1 MSVKKQRPE
10 SPRTM
15 TRGRLLTMTA
25 APIAAILVV
34 ILGINL
40 VTNTKRALA
49 TSEREMASTLQ
60 TLSQRFDG
68 EMHRVAQVAEQT
80 AKTVTTLGPLSEAEI
95 YKVLENGVLQ
105 DPLIYGAAMGFVA
118 GGFDERQAFCPYV
131 YRDGLASEQVN
142 RLDIAGAYDYLGDPE
157 IRWWYDPVTLGRP
170 VWSEPYFDEG
180 AGNIMMSTY
189 SVPFYQDG
197 VLLGV
202 TTIDIPMGP
211 LQDFIGTDLDVVIL
225 TPEGRFIHR
234 TRGIPDGN
242 PTIFEYAADRPDLL
256 ELARRM
262 MTGETGIGHVD
273 ETGARQQAFFAPL
286 PSAGWSFAVFLP
298 EDQILAGAR
307 REAWWLAGTML
318 LSLALITL
326 AMWLVAGLV
335 WRTQSE
341 TQAGERRFRRL
352 MESAPDAMIIVNE
365 SGRIVMVNEQAEKT
379 FGYAATDMVGQSVD
393 LLVPDRFRERHGAMV
408 KSFFAQPVRRE
419 MAGGGD
425 LRGLRAD
432 GGEFPIEVGL
442 SPLETS
448 EGLLVS
454 SVVRDITERHQAAA
468 ALAQAEARQR
478 LVLESTSD
486 GIFGV
491 GADGRAIFI
500 NAAAAKMLGYEKDA
514 LLGQKI
520 HDVIHHSRPD
530 GKPYPM
536 QECPMYAAFTDGTA
550 SKVDDEVLWRKD
562 GSSFAVEY
570 SSTPLRKD
578 DELVGAVIVFRDI
591 TERKIAESELTQ
603 ARDEAQAANRAKSA
617 FLANMSHE
625 LRTPM
630 NAIIGYSEMLLEEAE
645 DMEMESFTPDLK
657 KIHGAGNHLLSLISD
672 VLDLSKIEAGRME
685 LYIERFAVGEMLGE
699 VVSTVS
705 TLVAKNGNRLEI
717 VGADEAA
724 FMESDLTK
732 VRQTLFN
739 LISNAAKFT
748 DNGSI
753 TLKVERQSDDEGVDW
768 LVFDVTD
775 TGIGIPPEKID
786 ELFEEFTQADVST
799 TREYGGTGLGLAIT
813 RRFCELLG
821 GTISCAST
829 PGQGSTFTVRLPAVA
844 QAPESTRETAAGG
857 SEIFPPSGAT
867 LAGVVSK
874 PSDAAR
880 GRVLVIDDD
889 PAIRELL
896 ARSLSRD
903 GYEVLLAED
912 GPSGLELARS
922 HQLVAI
928 TLDVMMSGMDGW
940 SVLRALKADD
950 ATRDVPVVMVT
961 IVDDKNLGYTLGAA
975 DYLTKP
981 VDRKT
986 LLATMHRLQAGGE
999 VLVVDDEPSVRELT
1013 RRMLEA
1019 EAIQVREAR
1028 DGAEALAEIRRRP
1041 PGLIIL
1047 DLMMPVMDGFEFLRQ
1062 LRQDPGISDLP
1073 VIVVTAKDLTE
1084 EDRAQLDSLVTQVLH
1099 KSSLAR
1105 EDLLGR
1111 VRRSVARAAATADT
1125 DGVSHR

>member
-1 MSVKKQRPE
+1 
-10 SPRTM
+10 M
-15 TRGRLLTMTA
+15 TRGRLLTMTV

-34 ILGINL
+34 ILGVNL

-49 TSEREMASTLQ
+49 TSEREMAITLQ

-68 EMHRVAQVAEQT
+68 ELHRVAQVAEQT
-80 AKTVTTLGPLSEAEI
+80 AKTVTTLGALSEAEI
-95 YKVLENGVLQ
+95 YRVLENGVLQ

-131 YRDGLASEQVN
+131 YRDGLTSEQVN

-189 SVPFYQDG
+189 SVPFYQDA
-197 VLLGV
+197 VLRGV
-202 TTIDIPMGP
+202 TTIDIPMEP

-234 TRGIPDGN
+234 TRGIPEGN

-256 ELARRM
+256 DLSRRM
-262 MTGETGIGHVD
+262 MAGETGIGYVD
-273 ETGARQQAFFAPL
+273 EAGERQQAFFAPL

-298 EDQILAGAR
+298 EGQILAGAR

-318 LSLALITL
+318 LSLALIAL
-326 AMWLVAGLV
+326 AMWFISGLV
-335 WRTQSE
+335 WRTQAESR
-341 TQAGERRFRRL
+341 AGERRFRRL
-352 MESAPDAMIIVNE
+352 MESAPDAMIIVNDA
-365 SGRIVMVNEQAEKT
+365 GRIVMVNDQAVRT
-379 FGYAATDMVGQSVD
+379 FGYPAEEMMGESVD
-393 LLVPDRFRERHGAMV
+393 MLVPGRLRKTHSGQVRDFFRD
-408 KSFFAQPVRRE
+408 PVRRE
-419 MAGGGD
+419 MGTGKT
-425 LRGLRAD
+425 LRGARKD
-432 GGEFPIEVGL
+432 GSEFPIEVGL

-454 SVVRDITERHQAAA
+454 SVVRDITERQQAEA
-468 ALAQAEARQR
+468 ALAEAEARQR

-491 GADGRAIFI
+491 DTDGRAMFI
-500 NAAAAKMLGYEKDA
+500 NAAAATMLGYEKDA
-514 LLGQKI
+514 LLGRKI
-520 HDVIHHSRPD
+520 HDVIHHSRVD
-530 GKPYPM
+530 GKPYPV
-536 QECPMYAAFTDGTA
+536 QECPMHAAFTDGTA
-550 SKVDDEVLWRKD
+550 SKIDNEVLWRKD

-570 SSTPLRKD
+570 SSTPLQKD

-591 TERKIAESELTQ
+591 TERKLAESQLMQ
-603 ARDEAQAANRAKSA
+603 ARDDAQAANRAKSA

-645 DMEMESFTPDLK
+645 DLEMESFTPDLQ
-657 KIHGAGNHLLSLISD
+657 KIHGAGKHLLSLISD

-685 LYIERFAVGEMLGE
+685 LYFERFAVGEMLGE
-699 VVSTVS
+699 IASTVS

-717 VGADEAA
+717 LGADEAG

-748 DNGSI
+748 ENGSV
-753 TLKVERQSDDEGVDW
+753 TLKVERQSDDEGHDW
-768 LVFDVTD
+768 LVFAVTD
-775 TGIGIPPEKID
+775 TGIGIPPDKID

-821 GTISCAST
+821 GSISCHSQ
-829 PGQGSTFTVRLPAVA
+829 PGQGSTFTVRLPAA
-844 QAPESTRETAAGG
+844 APDKVRMDSGEKQTVDATGPLVGDSGEA
-857 SEIFPPSGAT
+857 PS
-867 LAGVVSK
+867 
-874 PSDAAR
+874 

-889 PAIRELL
+889 PAVRDLL
-896 ARSLSRD
+896 ARNLIRD

-912 GPSGLELARS
+912 GARGLDLARNNE
-922 HQLVAI
+922 LVAI

-940 SVLRALKADD
+940 SVLRALKADEH
-950 ATRDVPVVMVT
+950 TRNVPVIMVT
-961 IVDDKNLGYTLGAA
+961 IVEDKNLGYTLGAA

-986 LLATMHRLQAGGE
+986 LIGAIHRLQAGGE
-999 VLVVDDEPSVRELT
+999 VLVVDDEPEVRELT
-1013 RRMLEA
+1013 RRMLEP
-1019 EAIQVREAR
+1019 EGLRVREAA
-1028 DGAEALAEIRRRP
+1028 DGQQALDEIRRRQ

-1062 LRQDPGISDLP
+1062 LRHDPEISDLP

-1084 EDRAQLDSLVTQVLH
+1084 DDHARLDSLVTQVLQ
-1099 KSSLAR
+1099 KGGFQR
-1105 EDLLGR
+1105 EDLLSR
-1111 VRRSVARAAATADT
+1111 VRRSVARAASST
-1125 DGVSHR
+1125 DIDAG